1 MSTYLDTTGS
11 PLNNNSGNIRLD
23 NVAIS
28 SVPEPASLL
37 LMVGALAALGVAL
50 RRKCPR

>member
-23 NVAIS
+23 NVTIS
-28 SVPEPASLL
+28 GVPEPASLL
-37 LMVGALAALGVAL
+37 LMSCSLVGLGTAL
-50 RRKCPR
+50 RTKRAR